1 MIFICFLYQSHHLQH
16 IQPPRHGKGAGQGGN
31 EDGIGGEGSVMVH
44 IFGHDVAADGGGRA
58 QHHEDGEELTSAE
71 FQQNSQ
77 RQEDGCEKHQLVKT
91 GQDGGL
97 ETCDSFFSI
106 EGSSHGHKT

>member
-44 IFGHDVAADGGGRA
+44 IFGHDVAADGSGGA
-58 QHHEDGEELTSAE
+58 
-71 FQQNSQ
+71 
-77 RQEDGCEKHQLVKT
+77 
-91 GQDGGL
+91 
-97 ETCDSFFSI
+97 
-106 EGSSHGHKT
+106 